1 MKLALLMLFTATARA
16 FVGMKQPLRSRPSFS
31 SSLSMAAAADA
42 KVILVTGSSRGLG
55 AAIALELGKHGQK
68 VVVNY
73 MSEGSTDS
81 ANTVVKQIQDAGGD
95 AVAVMGDGAC
105 M

>member
-1 MKLALLMLFTATARA
+1 
-16 FVGMKQPLRSRPSFS
+16 
-31 SSLSMAAAADA
+31 
-42 KVILVTGSSRGLG
+42 
-55 AAIALELGKHGQK
+55 
-68 VVVNY
+68 